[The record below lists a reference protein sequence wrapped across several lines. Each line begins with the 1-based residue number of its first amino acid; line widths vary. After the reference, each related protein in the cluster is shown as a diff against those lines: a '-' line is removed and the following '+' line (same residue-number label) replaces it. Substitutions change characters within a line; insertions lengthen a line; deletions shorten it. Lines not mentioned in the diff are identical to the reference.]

1 MNWDNLSSLCSLK
14 AALEDAEDVLYQDPE
29 FVKAIFGKAESL
41 FNICH
46 FEHALL
52 FYCRGQVGCFTMTW
66 IN

>member
-1 MNWDNLSSLCSLK
+1 MK

-52 FYCRGQVGCFTMTW
+52 FYCRGQVGPLTM
-66 IN
+66 IKFH